1 MKEVREG
8 VGPKTV
14 WAVPRFDFGR
24 GSLVTQKAGSLV
36 PGSSEEKA
44 LFWGLLIGG
53 GCPTSWEASY
63 LPTLVSLFFPNY
75 LQY

>member
-1 MKEVREG
+1 MQER

-14 WAVPRFDFGR
+14 WGVPRFDFGPGR
-24 GSLVTQKAGSLV
+24 LVTQKAGSLV
-36 PGSSEEKA
+36 SGSSEEKA
-44 LFWGLLIGG
+44 LFWGLRIGG
-53 GCPTSWEASY
+53 EASY